1 MAVFSGIWYAAAALG
16 PRVQIVL
23 GAVCLVAAIAVFAL
37 CASHD
42 RGGRRGFRAFVDFDR
57 LVIAPIAKFS
67 YLLLAFVV
75 AVFGVAAVVL
85 LCVEGADFYE
95 AGELAAFAM
104 AWVAQIV
111 VAQILLRVAFEL
123 SLLLVKLVE
132 NTSRLCALAEEGRQ
146 SGSPAGEASSPDSGA
161 AGARP
166 WEPVSPPPAAAGAA
180 GGEPACDRAD
190 PAGNGGAGAAEVTR
204 PLGPAVPAGATAPLA
219 ADGAPDARWDCSCG
233 ARGNTGTFCG
243 RCGAHRP

>member
-1 MAVFSGIWYAAAALG
+1 MAVSSGIWYAVATLD

-23 GAVCLVAAIAVFAL
+23 GAACLVAAIAVFAL

-57 LVIAPIAKFS
+57 LVIAPIAKFF
-67 YLLLAFVV
+67 YLLLAFAV
-75 AVFGVAAVVL
+75 AAFGVAAVVL

-95 AGELAAFAM
+95 AGELAALAM
-104 AWVAQIV
+104 AWVAQIA

-132 NTSRLCALAEEGRQ
+132 NTSRLCALAEGGRRSEAAGESSFSNAGV
-146 SGSPAGEASSPDSGA
+146 SGS
-161 AGARP
+161 RP
-166 WEPVSPPPAAAGAA
+166 WEPASPSPAAAGAPGD
-180 GGEPACDRAD
+180 GGPVCERVD
-190 PAGNGGAGAAEVTR
+190 PVGDGGAGAAEVAR
-204 PLGPAVPAGATAPLA
+204 PVGPAVPAGVTAPFA
-219 ADGAPDARWDCSCG
+219 AEGTSDARWDCSCG